1 MSPILYIVGRPPGE
15 SPLSRPPRIAPPS
28 RARPLPA
35 HLAALRDRLRKPAGE
50 WGALPFGDARVD
62 ACLPVGGLPLGQLH
76 EIGAA
81 GLEAETGVLT
91 AGFVAALLAR
101 LPAHLPILWIAPCDD
116 LHPPGLLTYGL
127 DPGRLVLV
135 RPRDDA
141 GTLGAMETALRAGGL
156 AAVVGEVGQLE
167 RTASRRLQFACLGSG
182 VTGFALRRWPHGRKR
197 ADREATAAVTRWQ
210 LTPAPSE
217 LDAREPGAP
226 RWRVALTHA
235 RGGRPGAWVL
245 ELPMKEVENGPTHPF
260 RVVAELADH
269 PAEPPLRARAG

>member
-1 MSPILYIVGRPPGE
+1 MQPNLYIVGRALDE
-15 SPLSRPPRIAPPS
+15 SPPFPAPRTAPS
-28 RARPLPA
+28 DRARPLPA
-35 HLAALRDRLRKPAGE
+35 HLAALRDRLRKPAGK

-62 ACLPVGGLPLGQLH
+62 ACLPAGGLPLGQLH
-76 EIGAA
+76 EVGAA

-101 LPAHLPILWIAPCDD
+101 LPSNLPILWIAPCDD
-116 LHPPGLLTYGL
+116 LHPPGLLAYGL

-167 RTASRRLQFACLGSG
+167 RTASRRLQFACLASG
-182 VTGFALRRWPHGRKR
+182 VTSFALRRWPHGRKR
-197 ADREATAAVTRWQ
+197 ADREATAAITRWQ
-210 LTPAPSE
+210 LAPAPSE
-217 LDAREPGAP
+217 LDARELGAP

-245 ELPMKEVENGPTHPF
+245 ELPIKEVENGPTHPF

-269 PAEPPLRARAG
+269 PADPPLRARTG

>member
-1 MSPILYIVGRPPGE
+1 MKPNLYIVGRAPDE
-15 SPLSRPPRIAPPS
+15 SPPFPAPSIAPLG

-35 HLAALRDRLRKPAGE
+35 HLAALRDRLRKPAGD
-50 WGALPFGDARVD
+50 WGTLPFGDARVD
-62 ACLPVGGLPLGQLH
+62 ACLPAGGLPLGQLH

-91 AGFVAALLAR
+91 AGFVATLLAR
-101 LPAHLPILWIAPCDD
+101 LPARLPILWIAPCDD
-116 LHPPGLLTYGL
+116 LHPPGLLAYGL
-127 DPGRLVLV
+127 DPGRLLLV

-156 AAVVGEVGQLE
+156 AAVVGEVGRLE

-182 VTGFALRRWPHGRKR
+182 VTGFALRRWPHGHKR

-210 LTPAPSE
+210 LVPAPSE
-217 LDAREPGAP
+217 LDGREPGPP
-226 RWRVALTHA
+226 RWRVVLTHA
-235 RGGRPGAWVL
+235 RGGRPGAWIL

-269 PAEPPLRARAG
+269 PAEPPLSARAG